1 MKPGSYPTRT
11 ITRHSD
17 IYEKL
22 GGDGKFEIP
31 EPFDLS
37 DVNTEALEGKGL
49 IPGGVVKQL
58 NQVFGENV
66 ANLLA
71 AKIRAA
77 APKATELSALPSQE
91 TLNTIIAGYDF
102 SGVARRTDS
111 SALSKLERAIYSIAR
126 NQLKKLIRAGLL
138 AADGKPQTVQT
149 AKDAEA
155 GKLEEG
161 KMPLQ
166 DFESLVDALVNGDK
180 WIGPEAT
187 VERADEDGNVSLA
200 VGQEI
205 VMDFGGEVEFF
216 EDDATG
222 ETLPATP
229 AALRQYV
236 TELAEAQMK
245 QNTAAV
251 MKLG

>member
-1 MKPGSYPTRT
+1 MKGTFPTRT
-11 ITRHSD
+11 ITRHAD
-17 IYEKL
+17 LYEKF
-22 GGDGKFEIP
+22 GGEGKFDVP
-31 EPFDLS
+31 EPFELS
-37 DVNTEALEGKGL
+37 DLNVEVIEEKGL

-58 NQVFGENV
+58 NQVFAENV

-77 APKATELSALPSQE
+77 AAAAKSLEDLPSQA
-91 TLNTIIAGYDF
+91 TLNTIIANYDF

-111 SALSKLERAIYSIAR
+111 SSLSKLERAIYSIAR
-126 NQLKKLIRAGLL
+126 SQLKKLIRAGLL
-138 AADGKPQTVQT
+138 SADGKPETVQT

-155 GKLEEG
+155 GTLEPG

-166 DFESLVDALVNGDK
+166 DFAALVDALVNGDK

-187 VERADEDGNVSLA
+187 VERTDEEGNVTLA

-205 VMDFGGEVEFF
+205 TMDFGGEAEFF
-216 EDDATG
+216 TDEATG
-222 ETLPATP
+222 ESLPATP